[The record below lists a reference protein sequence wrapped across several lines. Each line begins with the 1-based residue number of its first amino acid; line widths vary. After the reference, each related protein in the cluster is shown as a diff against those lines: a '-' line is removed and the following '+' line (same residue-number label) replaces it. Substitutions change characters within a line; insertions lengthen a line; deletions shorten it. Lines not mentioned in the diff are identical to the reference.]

1 VAWSAYADAGR
12 FDAICVCDLPLGDM
26 IRKPDMKQPFPP
38 LKPLPGL
45 PTEPGWYWWKGDE
58 QSRENMV
65 RVRLTNGELT
75 AWWLNEDTPVADM
88 KGRWRGP
95 IPPFPEPDNPTAS

>member
-1 VAWSAYADAGR
+1 MSAT
-12 FDAICVCDLPLGDM
+12 PN
-26 IRKPDMKQPFPP
+26 KKQPLPP

-45 PTEPGWYWWKGDE
+45 PTEPGWYWWKRDE

-75 AWWLNEDTPVADM
+75 AWWLNEDTPVAKL
-88 KGRWRGP
+88 KGSWWGP
-95 IPPFPEPDNPTAS
+95 IPPSTGLGTR